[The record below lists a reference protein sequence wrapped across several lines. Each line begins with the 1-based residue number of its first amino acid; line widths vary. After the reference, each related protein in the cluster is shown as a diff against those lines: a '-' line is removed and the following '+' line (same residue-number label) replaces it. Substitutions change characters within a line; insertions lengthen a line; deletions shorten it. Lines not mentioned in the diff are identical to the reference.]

1 MGRGLRNN
9 NPGNIRILGDRFQ
22 GEKTPSRDLEFK
34 EFYSIDYGY
43 RAMFVMLATY
53 ITKGYD
59 TVEKIISRWAPSTEN
74 DTKAY
79 INTVVRLSGV
89 SAQARLTTQSGPAIK
104 KIVAAMSFVENGKA
118 ANMDDVEKGFK
129 LQNRIVC

>member
-1 MGRGLRNN
+1 MSRGLRNN
-9 NPGNIRILGDRFQ
+9 NPGNIRKGGDTFQ

-43 RAMFVMLATY
+43 RAIFVTLATY
-53 ITKGYD
+53 ITKGFD
-59 TVEKIISRWAPSTEN
+59 TVEKIINRWAPATEN
-74 DTKAY
+74 DTKTY

-89 SAQARLTTQSGPAIK
+89 SAKAKITTQSGEVIK
-104 KIVAAMSFVENGKA
+104 KIVAGMSFVENGKA
-118 ANMDDVEKGFK
+118 ADMSDVEKGFK